1 MQRPGQD
8 IVKVTCTCVIL
19 ISIKGGESQGV
30 QTSLVKTFKTKNIK
44 IVTFDD
50 NKSNQVD
57 NQIVI
62 LQIDAYY
69 GLSLSMMMIMTR
81 RSQLQ
86 ALLAQ
91 CTIEL
96 SEIHPF

>member
-1 MQRPGQD
+1 MTDVDIHTVHAMQRPGQD
-8 IVKVTCTCVIL
+8 MVQVTMVTCTCVIL

-69 GLSLSMMMIMTR
+69 GLWIINGNDHLMF
-81 RSQLQ
+81 
-86 ALLAQ
+86 
-91 CTIEL
+91 TIAG
-96 SEIHPF
+96 

>member
-8 IVKVTCTCVIL
+8 MVKVTWTCVIL

-69 GLSLSMMMIMTR
+69 GLSMMMIMTR

-96 SEIHPF
+96 SEIYPF

>member
-1 MQRPGQD
+1 MYLHIPDVDIPINTVHAMQRPGQD
-8 IVKVTCTCVIL
+8 MVKVTCTCVIL

-69 GLSLSMMMIMTR
+69 GLSMMMI
-81 RSQLQ
+81 
-86 ALLAQ
+86 
-91 CTIEL
+91 I
-96 SEIHPF
+96 